1 LYADAG
7 ASVGDTMLKQMVMA
21 KVGYAGDKL
30 YKEALQVAKADVQA
44 HRKDF
49 DRKSKSE
56 QLEYVAYIM
65 AVYIIMSGRYE

>member
-1 LYADAG
+1 MKLYNL
-7 ASVGDTMLKQMVMA
+7 VKA
-21 KVGYAGDKL
+21 KTGYISYKL

-49 DRKSKSE
+49 DRKSKAE
-56 QLEYVAYIM
+56 QLEYVAYTM

>member
-1 LYADAG
+1 MNKLRE
-7 ASVGDTMLKQMVMA
+7 MVKA
-21 KVGYAGDKL
+21 KVGYIGDKL

-49 DRKSKSE
+49 DSKSKAE
-56 QLEYVAYIM
+56 QLKYVAYTM

>member
-1 LYADAG
+1 MKLYNL
-7 ASVGDTMLKQMVMA
+7 VKA
-21 KVGYAGDKL
+21 KTGYISDKL

-49 DRKSKSE
+49 DSKSKDK
-56 QLEYVAYIM
+56 QLEYVAYTM